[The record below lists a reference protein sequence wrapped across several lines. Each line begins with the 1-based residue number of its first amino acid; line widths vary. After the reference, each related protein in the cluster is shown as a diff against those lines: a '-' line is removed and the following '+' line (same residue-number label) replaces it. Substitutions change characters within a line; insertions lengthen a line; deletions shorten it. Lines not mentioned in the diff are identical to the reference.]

1 MTRHITARRVLV
13 LGILLTLATLLSGAR
28 PVVIAWMLIAEF
40 GIYLAYLNGIESQA
54 DLQALGGRTNGR
66 RAIAVG
72 NLRREIVRGLIA
84 ADFIAIGA
92 MSLLGLTGA
101 AVPGLILG
109 SAGMALN
116 SYLDRRDRL
125 YLLQNGLQPRDE
137 AGRFVRE

>member
-1 MTRHITARRVLV
+1 MRRHITARRVLV
-13 LGILLTLATLLSGAR
+13 LAILLTLAALLSGAR
-28 PVVIAWMLIAEF
+28 PIVIVWMLIAEF
-40 GIYLAYLNGIESQA
+40 GVYLAYLNGIESQA

-66 RAIAVG
+66 RAIAIG

-92 MSLLGLTGA
+92 MVLLGYTGA
-101 AVPGLILG
+101 AAPGLILG

-125 YLLQNGLQPRDE
+125 YLMRHGLQARDAE
-137 AGRFVRE
+137 GKFVRE